1 MVFGAAGGGH
11 DAEHFL
17 GRIQGGNAGDGQFHR
32 NAAQVISFLLDL
44 AAVGNGIQH
53 HIHFARFQILF
64 AVFPFFM
71 DLLDDFHGDAEA
83 LEIGTGAGGADE
95 VVAQV
100 YESLQNLTWY
110 YSFT

>member
-44 AAVGNGIQH
+44 AAVGM
-53 HIHFARFQILF
+53 
-64 AVFPFFM
+64 VFSTISTLPDFRYFSQFSPFR
-71 DLLDDFHGDAEA
+71 
-83 LEIGTGAGGADE
+83 
-95 VVAQV
+95 
-100 YESLQNLTWY
+100 ES
-110 YSFT
+110 S